1 MKIFRIKIYLTI
13 LTFLKS
19 IFFNKIN
26 FHKIDRILLSQ
37 TKKKYLVYTSQLRS
51 SFLLVLM
58 YLKKKFKKKN
68 EVIILSYNLKE
79 MINIVSKLELKVIFC
94 DMDLKNGSMKL
105 DDLKRKTTRNT
116 LCVVLTN
123 IFTSYKSSVE
133 VKNFC
138 KKKTLL

>member
-19 IFFNKIN
+19 IFPNN
-26 FHKIDRILLSQ
+26 NNLNKIDRIFLSQ

-58 YLKKKFKKKN
+58 YLKKKFKSKN

-79 MINIVSKLELKVIFC
+79 MINIISKLKLKVIFC
-94 DMDLKNGSMKL
+94 DIDLKSGSMKL
-105 DDLKRKTTRNT
+105 DDLKRKTTSNT
-116 LCVVLTN
+116 LCIVLTN

-133 VKNFC
+133 IKV
-138 KKKTLL
+138 LRVL

>member
-1 MKIFRIKIYLTI
+1 
-13 LTFLKS
+13 
-19 IFFNKIN
+19 
-26 FHKIDRILLSQ
+26 
-37 TKKKYLVYTSQLRS
+37 
-51 SFLLVLM
+51 M

-68 EVIILSYNLKE
+68 EIIILSYNLKE
-79 MINIVSKLELKVIFC
+79 MINIPSKLKLKVIFC

-133 VKNFC
+133 VKNF
-138 KKKTLL
+138 